1 MFGTQWSYMVYFG
14 MVSSS
19 NHQMTVFIFQ
29 VQKSQSAFSCELFFF
44 MSSQDGLR
52 VCWALNTSR
61 ISGCKTKLRKMTF
74 YCVLTFVVIT
84 NIIIY
89 ICTSKSMKPFPRIF
103 PLAMNQISGIISF
116 SAEDTTKKTVYASPE
131 FFFWLWHFFLL
142 GLHALRFPIFNFLPV
157 VYISLPK
164 SGIFGLGNGYIV
176 ITMNIY
182 LAMAIVFSSVEIAWQ
197 TQTIM

>member
-29 VQKSQSAFSCELFFF
+29 VQKSQSAFSYELFFF
-44 MSSQDGLR
+44 MSLQDS
-52 VCWALNTSR
+52 LNTSR
-61 ISGCKTKLRKMTF
+61 ISGCQTKSRKMTF

-89 ICTSKSMKPFPRIF
+89 ICTFKSMKPFPRIF

-116 SAEDTTKKTVYASPE
+116 SAEDTTKKTVYALPE
-131 FFFWLWHFFLL
+131 FFFGLWHFFLL

-164 SGIFGLGNGYIV
+164 SDILG
-176 ITMNIY
+176 
-182 LAMAIVFSSVEIAWQ
+182 
-197 TQTIM
+197 